1 MFNPRKW
8 FNLIMSSRQ
17 PMHTS
22 SHRVVIRNNITIFPE
37 VCSPCFCSVAIFQ
50 LLPFFLLCE
59 CVCVCVCV
67 CVCDR
72 SKERERIRVLKIEC
86 VCVHLP
92 TCKCVYECVC
102 LSTCMMCVCVCLSTT

>member
-50 LLPFFLLCE
+50 LLPFFLLCA
-59 CVCVCVCV
+59 CVYVGVYVCVWNCMYVCV
-67 CVCDR
+67 SMC
-72 SKERERIRVLKIEC
+72 L
-86 VCVHLP
+86 
-92 TCKCVYECVC
+92 CVC
-102 LSTCMMCVCVCLSTT
+102 LSVGESVCVCACVWCGVCVSVCV